1 MAKQVLEIKDFSGG
15 LNCSSDAR
23 DIQFNQFSQLWNVSP
38 SQAGILKIGGCL
50 VQYIDNLPHNSSNY
64 QEGYGLFAVSFD
76 TTPTIIEGQFENA
89 FEEGTVVACSG
100 TSLTLAALPTF
111 QSVANHNTDNFYRN
125 MTVLIYEGNG
135 IGESRRIVSYDY
147 TDADPDTH
155 IATITDAFSGS
166 VNSSSKYKIFRWA
179 GDNTKFGNQGDLDYI
194 DKGGTTFPYDDIESH
209 DTDYQNSYF
218 LRTKSA
224 TISDGASLDLG
235 FITYNPS
242 SSYSWGSS
250 VNLSTGNTSTGNNT
264 LKSGVTYTMSFWCKA
279 SNRYYGYV
287 SDADNSANQR
297 GERVPFVHIYSDSV
311 TDGTNT
317 GLYLFESSHGPV
329 FQSGSE
335 STYDYA
341 DNLTNEYVKNGDFE
355 DADANGGDGGHGGAT
370 DYDPPTDWM
379 AYDGYA
385 HHTNNTITYS
395 YIAGSNAYGAEGNT
409 LNMNP
414 GSDFANLGTSDGH
427 KPNCYL
433 YQDLTLEDNQWYELS
448 FLYSTNNNLPIFTS
462 IVDTNN
468 LTSTGI
474 VSAGT
479 SSANGATLAADDGSG
494 VLTVDGTTA
503 TDALALNKE
512 IYTSN
517 GTFLG
522 VCTSVDSGTQ
532 ITFAAGTAAPIPND
546 TTLYTANY
554 IKKWNGDSMMGTGSL
569 TTYWQ
574 GGRQGIASKRR
585 PYRFFVPENSGTP
598 RVIRIAFAPFNASH
612 EMRLDGVSVKK
623 SLPDIN
629 SMSDNAMGSHASN
642 NPYSD
647 DVTSWNQ
654 YKFKFK
660 IPSEYNNASD
670 WVINLNAGSYGYQN
684 GAAGTSDTHTVYFDS
699 IKIESPNIGG
709 DLIFLND
716 NTSSESKINIYSEN
730 EGKWIDN
737 TGLTWSGVNMKPV
750 YNYINGMLK
759 ISDANFESGNK
770 SKLYFYN
777 KKNNQYNIRS
787 NPLSLPPSFEV
798 SANEDAFELD
808 KSFDAISYNNSY
820 TFKDNHQ
827 YYIASDGTKTATNW
841 STDDADGNGRI
852 IWYYCSENG
861 QTDSN
866 PLYDSGGTEYTDIHY
881 SDVPTN
887 PLYFSWCGTHGGSGD
902 IATNDMHT
910 TISSQTTGSVSKI
923 SFQFTYSWQGDYS
936 VESGGDKPLKNMYPP
951 IFNITAGKRSGTDI
965 FGSGTAVTANN
976 QRDLSLGDDEEA
988 GVFVTMDN
996 EPTNPAIIYS
1006 DKIGGKVYC
1015 GGGEDNPGTGIENDV
1030 VEEIKWEDSNNWP
1043 WDTVTQLT
1051 GHNSHGLKSQ
1061 KTFYGEIN
1069 FEDGDIELADD
1080 IILKVQLEYPLK
1092 NNKNMQDC
1100 LDRGYE
1106 STAKEFDFP
1115 RYEKIKFTNLRT
1127 HFRTTNWT
1135 PLGDGLPIS
1144 QTEDLTKANFTFAT
1158 PSGATAF
1165 GWEERIFEIG
1175 ISSVNIFNEES
1186 TIKASNTYIGV
1197 TTSGVSETSVSAID
1211 TGESPD
1217 ISVYLTKAAFQDS
1230 YRKKIKYYM
1239 KDTKSDIWY
1248 LQFYV
1253 DTETNTI
1260 HSTTSNYKSLGVV
1273 SETNGVY
1280 QYFIPREKMVN
1291 YNEVDSYESQTL
1303 ISQELTDAQLT
1314 CDYKTA
1320 VVANNRLYVGNIRQ
1334 DEEVFPDR
1342 MIKSPIGKY
1351 NILPKDNFID
1361 VAINDGDEITALEY
1375 FKDKLLQ
1382 FKKRK
1387 VFVINVSGDYEF
1399 LEDTFDNIGVASQF
1413 QVTKTPYGICWANQS
1428 GLHIYDGNQTINL
1441 IDGFLPNNEK
1451 DALINENYWSIVD
1464 KDTSTMPR
1472 VALVGY
1478 NPKEKEII
1486 IKAGIKG
1493 KTFGTALTKPDG
1505 YVYSFKSKSW
1515 YMTHKTFQGLSKN
1528 TYNAALSN
1536 FTNNSDGEL
1545 ISYVYQISDTHN
1557 VNNILKWQTS
1567 DGNDENLSTQKG
1579 LTGNNKNPKLIYI
1592 TTSDFTFNN
1601 IASRKKIYKVYIT
1614 YKSTNSSGSSADSEI
1629 LVKYATNGTGT
1640 FNGTF
1645 EDSSDNYSAS
1655 TGLAGSADWATAILK
1670 PSSSINNIYSFQLQF
1685 TKLNQLSTDFPAT
1698 GFQINDISIVYRE
1711 KRVK

>member
-1 MAKQVLEIKDFSGG
+1 
-15 LNCSSDAR
+15 
-23 DIQFNQFSQLWNVSP
+23 
-38 SQAGILKIGGCL
+38 
-50 VQYIDNLPHNSSNY
+50 
-64 QEGYGLFAVSFD
+64 
-76 TTPTIIEGQFENA
+76 
-89 FEEGTVVACSG
+89 
-100 TSLTLAALPTF
+100 
-111 QSVANHNTDNFYRN
+111 
-125 MTVLIYEGNG
+125 
-135 IGESRRIVSYDY
+135 
-147 TDADPDTH
+147 
-155 IATITDAFSGS
+155 
-166 VNSSSKYKIFRWA
+166 
-179 GDNTKFGNQGDLDYI
+179 
-194 DKGGTTFPYDDIESH
+194 
-209 DTDYQNSYF
+209 
-218 LRTKSA
+218 
-224 TISDGASLDLG
+224 
-235 FITYNPS
+235 
-242 SSYSWGSS
+242 
-250 VNLSTGNTSTGNNT
+250 
-264 LKSGVTYTMSFWCKA
+264 
-279 SNRYYGYV
+279 
-287 SDADNSANQR
+287 
-297 GERVPFVHIYSDSV
+297 
-311 TDGTNT
+311 
-317 GLYLFESSHGPV
+317 
-329 FQSGSE
+329 
-335 STYDYA
+335 
-341 DNLTNEYVKNGDFE
+341 
-355 DADANGGDGGHGGAT
+355 
-370 DYDPPTDWM
+370 
-379 AYDGYA
+379 
-385 HHTNNTITYS
+385 
-395 YIAGSNAYGAEGNT
+395 
-409 LNMNP
+409 MNP
-414 GSDFANLGTSDGH
+414 GSAFANAGTSDGF

-448 FLYSTNNNLPIFTS
+448 FVYSTNNNLPIFTS
-462 IVDTNN
+462 IVDTFN

-479 SSANGATLAADDGSG
+479 SSANGATLADDDGSG

-503 TDALALNKE
+503 TDALVLNKE
-512 IYTSN
+512 IYTSS

-532 ITFAAGTAAPIPND
+532 ITFAAGTAADIPND

-574 GGRQGIASKRR
+574 GGRQGLASKRR

-629 SMSDNAMGSHASN
+629 SMSLNAMGSHASN

-647 DVTSWNQ
+647 NVTSWNQ

-684 GAAGTSDTHTVYFDS
+684 GATGSNTTHTVYFDS

-709 DLIFLND
+709 NLIFLND

-737 TGLTWSGVNMKPV
+737 IGLTWSGVNMKPV

-759 ISDANFESGNK
+759 ISDANFESGNT

-887 PLYFSWCGTHGGSGD
+887 PLYFSWCGTHGGSGNPID
-902 IATNDMHT
+902 ANDMHT

-936 VESGGDKPLKNMYPP
+936 VGSGGSNPLKNIYPP
-951 IFNITAGKRSGTDI
+951 IFKITAGKRSGTDI
-965 FGSGTAVTANN
+965 FGSGAAVTANN
-976 QRDLSLGDDEEA
+976 QRDLSLGDDE
-988 GVFVTMDN
+988 GDFVTMDN
-996 EPTNPAIIYS
+996 PSTNPAIIYS
-1006 DKIGGKVYC
+1006 DKIGGKIYCC
-1015 GGGEDNPGTGIENDV
+1015 GGDDNPDTGIQNDV
-1030 VEEIKWEDSNNWP
+1030 TESIKWKDSNNWP
-1043 WDTVTQLT
+1043 WDTVTALT
-1051 GHNSHGLKSQ
+1051 GHDGHGLKSQ

-1080 IILKVQLEYPLK
+1080 IILKVQLEYPGY
-1092 NNKNMQDC
+1092 NNNTMQDC

-1135 PLGDGLPIS
+1135 PLGDGLPTS
-1144 QTEDLTKANFTFAT
+1144 QTTDLTKANFTFAE

-1165 GWEERIFEIG
+1165 GWEDRIFEIG
-1175 ISSVNIFNEES
+1175 ISSVNIFDEES
-1186 TIKASNTYIGV
+1186 TIKPSDTYIGV

-1211 TGESPD
+1211 TGECPD

-1260 HSTTSNYKSLGVV
+1260 HSTTSNYKSLGVI

-1303 ISQELTDAQLT
+1303 VSQELTDAQLT

-1320 VVANNRLYVGNIRQ
+1320 VVANNRLYAGNIRQ
-1334 DEEVFPDR
+1334 DGEILSDR

-1351 NILPKDNFID
+1351 NILPKNNFID
-1361 VAINDGDEITALEY
+1361 VAINDGDEIIALEY

-1382 FKKRK
+1382 FKKRT
-1387 VFVINVSGDYEF
+1387 VFIINISVDYEF
-1399 LEDTFDNIGVASQF
+1399 LEYTLDNIGVNLPF
-1413 QVTKTPYGICWANQS
+1413 QVTKTPYGIVWVNSKGCF
-1428 GLHIYDGNQTINL
+1428 IYDGQKLTNL
-1441 IDGFLPNNEK
+1441 
-1451 DALINENYWSIVD
+1451 
-1464 KDTSTMPR
+1464 
-1472 VALVGY
+1472 
-1478 NPKEKEII
+1478 
-1486 IKAGIKG
+1486 IKG
-1493 KTFGTALTKPDG
+1493 KIPNDDILLNSTYYWYASDNIDDFDKMLSVGWNGKTNEIIVKRGHYNESSGINAIVTPDG
-1505 YVYSFKSKSW
+1505 FVYNFNTNSW
-1515 YMTHKTFQGLSKN
+1515 YS
-1528 TYNAALSN
+1528 TYKSMIFNSSHTYHPKLSN
-1536 FTNNSDGEL
+1536 FATTKDGDCICYGSINASETGYDANLNHINKWIHAQANDKSSGMLAEL
-1545 ISYVYQISDTHN
+1545 GVSETTYQMA
-1557 VNNILKWQTS
+1557 ILYTKRY
-1567 DGNDENLSTQKG
+1567 DLG
-1579 LTGNNKNPKLIYI
+1579 
-1592 TTSDFTFNN
+1592 DF
-1601 IASRKKIYKVYIT
+1601 SRQKKIYKVI
-1614 YKSTNSSGSSADSEI
+1614 
-1629 LVKYATNGTGT
+1629 V
-1640 FNGTF
+1640 
-1645 EDSSDNYSAS
+1645 NYSCSDSAS
-1655 TGLAGSADWATAILK
+1655 KVSCKAVLTHYDDNNDYTIGTDYTKTSWEYAFDN
-1670 PSSSINNIYSFQLQF
+1670 SSINYDTTNGFTHTNKGNTAGNTDLRAELIPQSGNKVYFNNAYSIGLKFDGINLGQNNDFILKSIIIIYR
-1685 TKLNQLSTDFPAT
+1685 N
-1698 GFQINDISIVYRE
+1698 
-1711 KRVK
+1711 KRIK